1 MHKLEP
7 GVPAD
12 LIPDVEVVEV
22 RHLADADAKTD
33 AVPFPAAEALLDDP
47 PDLPDQ
53 VLVLRGRGGGGG
65 GDGEHDDD
73 AAQHLKDLLG
83 LGGEE
88 RGGPLG
94 GGGDEVQPY
103 GHCGRVVGRPQAE
116 VVGCARERRRW

>member
-1 MHKLEP
+1 MHELEP
-7 GVPAD
+7 SVSTE
-12 LIPDVEVVEV
+12 LIPNVEVVGV
-22 RHLADADAKTD
+22 RYLTDADADAD

-47 PDLPDQ
+47 ADLPDQ
-53 VLVLRGRGGGGG
+53 VPVLRGRGGGG
-65 GDGEHDDD
+65 DGKHDDD

-94 GGGDEVQPY
+94 GGGDEIQPY

-116 VVGCARERRRW
+116 VVGCACERR